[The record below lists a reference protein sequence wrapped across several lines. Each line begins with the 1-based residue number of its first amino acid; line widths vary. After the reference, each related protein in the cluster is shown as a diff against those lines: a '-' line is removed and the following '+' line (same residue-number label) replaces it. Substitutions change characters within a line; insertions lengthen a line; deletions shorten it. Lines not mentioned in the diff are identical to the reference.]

1 MKNEFVALAL
11 LAASQSA
18 VAAVPPSAGSQIQQI
33 PAAAAAEK
41 ATPELRIEQGN
52 APPVRPDDDA
62 SIVVRSL
69 HVVNAKAFA
78 ESELIAATG
87 FKAGSE
93 LTLSALRALAA
104 KIADYYHSHGY
115 FLARASLPAQD
126 VVDGAVKIA
135 VIEGHYGKV
144 VLRNHSRLS
153 DAVAQQLLDGLN
165 SGDAVTIA
173 PLESRLLQLADLP
186 GVEIKSTLV
195 PGASVGASD
204 LIVDVAPGRRVS
216 GSINADNSGNRYT
229 GAERVGAT
237 LNVNNPL
244 GKGDLA
250 TLRALSSFDGLD
262 YGRAAYQMQF
272 GKADVGLAYTAMDY
286 RLGKE
291 FDSLKA
297 HGTAM
302 IASVYGRYP
311 LLRSRKSNLY
321 VQLDFDAKAFRDA
334 VDAVDPAVVSDK
346 KARVTMLSLVG
357 DHRDAFGG
365 GGLST
370 YTITWN
376 SGSLDI
382 QSAVASATDAT
393 TARSDGHY
401 DKLGANVT
409 RLQSVS
415 GPFSLYASLQGQ
427 WASKNLDV
435 SEKMGLGG
443 AEAVRAYP
451 EGEAYVDEGY
461 VLNLEAHLALPKFSV
476 PTAGQLQL
484 VGFLDTGTGQTNRNR
499 WDAETNRRTLSGGGV
514 GLNWI
519 AGQRFAAK
527 AYYAHK
533 IGAAVATSAP
543 DKDGRFWLNAATY
556 F

>member
-1 MKNEFVALAL
+1 MKKEFVALAL
-11 LAASQSA
+11 LASSQGAIA
-18 VAAVPPSAGSQIQQI
+18 VVPPSAGSQIQQI
-33 PAAAAAEK
+33 PAAPVPEK
-41 ATPELRIEQGN
+41 ATPELRIEPGN
-52 APPVRPDDDA
+52 SAPAKPDDA
-62 SIVVRSL
+62 AGIVVRSL
-69 HVVNAKAFA
+69 HVVNAKAFS

-87 FKAGSE
+87 FKPGSE

-104 KIADYYHSHGY
+104 QIADYYHSHGY
-115 FLARASLPAQD
+115 FLARATLPAQD
-126 VVDGAVKIA
+126 VVGGAVEIV

-144 VLRNHSRLS
+144 VLRNHSRVS

-216 GSINADNSGNRYT
+216 GSIDADNSGNRYT
-229 GAERVGAT
+229 GADRLGAT

-262 YGRAAYQMQF
+262 YGRAAYQVQF
-272 GKADVGLAYTAMDY
+272 GKADVGLAYTAMHY
-286 RLGKE
+286 RLGEE

-321 VQLDFDAKAFRDA
+321 LQLDFDAKSFRDA
-334 VDAVDPAVVSDK
+334 VDAVEPAVVSDK
-346 KARVTMLSLVG
+346 KAKVTMLSLVG

-370 YTITWN
+370 YSVTWS

-382 QSAVASATDAT
+382 QSAVASATDAS

-401 DKLGANVT
+401 DKLGATVT

-415 GPFSLYASLQGQ
+415 GPLSLYASLQGQ
-427 WASKNLDV
+427 WAAKNLDV
-435 SEKMGLGG
+435 SEIMELGG

-514 GLNWI
+514 GLNWV